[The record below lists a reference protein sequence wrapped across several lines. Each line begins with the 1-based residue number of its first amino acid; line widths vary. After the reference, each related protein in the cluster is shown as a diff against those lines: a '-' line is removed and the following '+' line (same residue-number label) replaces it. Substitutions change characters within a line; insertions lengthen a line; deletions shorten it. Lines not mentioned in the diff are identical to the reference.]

1 MPLPRPSPKLFLMQF
16 SRAHLAIALG
26 TAGLLVLVFLGYLY
40 WLSNQPPVLSRSV
53 ERDPLTQM
61 PVSITMNPLRDR
73 TIERTAN
80 IFIAE
85 MRDGNCRKL
94 LVQWEKDYRKKRADF
109 LCKSEAQHP
118 LISWNLVDWEDAP
131 PLVILH
137 YKGERYSTPSQDSTY
152 KDLFTVTEEKKD
164 SGWTVTKYDSFY

>member
-1 MPLPRPSPKLFLMQF
+1 MQF

-26 TAGLLVLVFLGYLY
+26 FAVLLVGGFLGYMN
-40 WLSNQPPVLSRSV
+40 WLSNQGPVLSRSE

-61 PVSITMNPLRDR
+61 PISITMNPFRDR

-80 IFIAE
+80 LFISE

-94 LVQWEKDYRKKRADF
+94 LAQWERDYRKKRADF
-109 LCKSEAQHP
+109 ICNSETQHP
-118 LISWNLVDWEDAP
+118 LISWNLVEWEDAP

-137 YKGERYSTPSQDSTY
+137 YKGQRYSSSSRDATY
-152 KDLFTVTEEKKD
+152 KDLLSVTEEKKD
-164 SGWTVTKYDSFY
+164 SGWVVTKYDAFY

>member
-1 MPLPRPSPKLFLMQF
+1 MHV

-26 TAGLLVLVFLGYLY
+26 SAVLLVGVFLGYLN
-40 WLSNQPPVLSRSV
+40 WLSNQGPVLSRSE

-61 PVSITMNPLRDR
+61 PISITMNPFRDR

-80 IFIAE
+80 VFIAE

-94 LVQWEKDYRKKRADF
+94 LAQWEKDYRKKRAKF
-109 LCKSEAQHP
+109 LCDSETQHP
-118 LISWNLVDWEDAP
+118 LISWKLVEWEDAP

-137 YKGERYSTPSQDSTY
+137 YKGQRYTTPSQDATY
-152 KDLFTVTEEKKD
+152 KDLFSVTEEQKD